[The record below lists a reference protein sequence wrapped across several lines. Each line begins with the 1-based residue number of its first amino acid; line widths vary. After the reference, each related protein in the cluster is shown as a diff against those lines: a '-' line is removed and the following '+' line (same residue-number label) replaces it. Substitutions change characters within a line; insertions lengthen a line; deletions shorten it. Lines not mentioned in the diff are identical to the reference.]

1 VLEQTVQRIEQPP
14 AFHQQSLDSALYIG
28 VALREQCRLSHA
40 WCIGESSATKK
51 LLHPN
56 QHKPHRKG
64 ETNMPLAF
72 IIGTAG
78 SGKSLFTAAFSEW
91 LKTSKQDVAVVNLDP
106 GALKLPYSPDVD
118 VRNYVDIGDLME
130 KYGLGPNGA
139 LIMAADLI
147 ADEIDNITVDIEA
160 ANADVV
166 LVDTPGQMELFAFRA
181 SGPYIV
187 NELTRE
193 PKAIVYLFDAVFS
206 INPLNYVSNMF
217 LSAAVYNRFFQPQ
230 MHLLSKCDLLP
241 EKEVE
246 TITDW
251 AANPRALEDSIEQKL
266 KGTKRLFSINMM
278 HAINQLG
285 IKFLLIPVS
294 AKTNQ
299 GLTNFNTVLERILTG
314 GEKYTY

>member
-1 VLEQTVQRIEQPP
+1 VP
-14 AFHQQSLDSALYIG
+14 A
-28 VALREQCRLSHA
+28 
-40 WCIGESSATKK
+40 
-51 LLHPN
+51 
-56 QHKPHRKG
+56 
-64 ETNMPLAF
+64 AF

-91 LKTSKQDVAVVNLDP
+91 LKMSKQDVAVVNLDP

-118 VRNYVDIGDLME
+118 VRNYVDVGDLME

-139 LIMAADLI
+139 LILAADLI
-147 ADEIDNITVDIEA
+147 ADEVGNIAEEIEDA
-160 ANADVV
+160 HADLI

-187 NELTRE
+187 NELTKE
-193 PKAIVYLFDAVFS
+193 PKAVVYLFDAVFS

-230 MHLLSKCDLLP
+230 VHLLSKCDLLP

-246 TITDW
+246 TIADW
-251 AANPRALEDSIEQKL
+251 ATNPRALEDSIEQKL
-266 KGTKRLFSINMM
+266 EGTKRLFSRNMM

-285 IKFLLIPVS
+285 MKFLLIPVS

-299 GLTNFNTVLERILTG
+299 GLTNVNTILERILTG

>member
-1 VLEQTVQRIEQPP
+1 
-14 AFHQQSLDSALYIG
+14 
-28 VALREQCRLSHA
+28 
-40 WCIGESSATKK
+40 
-51 LLHPN
+51 
-56 QHKPHRKG
+56 
-64 ETNMPLAF
+64 MPIAF

-91 LKTSKQDVAVVNLDP
+91 LKMSKQDVAVVNLDP
-106 GALKLPYSPDVD
+106 GVLKLPYSPDVD
-118 VRNYVDIGDLME
+118 IRNYMDVGNLME

-147 ADEIDNITVDIEA
+147 ADEIENISKDIEA
-160 ANADVV
+160 ANADIV

-206 INPLNYVSNMF
+206 VNPLNYVSNMF

-230 MHLLSKCDLLP
+230 VHLLSKCDLLP
-241 EKEVE
+241 KKEVE
-246 TITDW
+246 KITDW
-251 AANPRALEDSIEQKL
+251 SANPRALEDSIEQL
-266 KGTKRLFSINMM
+266 EDAKRLFSRNMM
-278 HAINQLG
+278 HAISQLG
-285 IKFLLIPVS
+285 LKFLLIPVS
-294 AKTNQ
+294 ARTNE
-299 GLTNFNTVLERILTG
+299 GLINVNTTLERILTG

>member
-1 VLEQTVQRIEQPP
+1 
-14 AFHQQSLDSALYIG
+14 
-28 VALREQCRLSHA
+28 
-40 WCIGESSATKK
+40 
-51 LLHPN
+51 
-56 QHKPHRKG
+56 
-64 ETNMPLAF
+64 MPLAF

-78 SGKSLFTAAFSEW
+78 SGKSLFTAALSEW
-91 LKTSKQDVAVVNLDP
+91 LKVSKQDVAVVNLDP

-118 VRNYVDIGDLME
+118 VRNYVDVGDLME

-147 ADEIDNITVDIEA
+147 ADEIDNISKEIEA
-160 ANADVV
+160 AHADLV

-187 NELTRE
+187 KELTRE
-193 PKAIVYLFDAVFS
+193 PKAVVYLFDAVFS

-230 MHLLSKCDLLP
+230 VHLLSKCDLLP

-251 AANPRALEDSIEQKL
+251 ATNPKTLEDSIEQKL
-266 KGTKRLFSINMM
+266 EGTKRLFSRNMM
-278 HAINQLG
+278 HAISQIG

-299 GLTNFNTVLERILTG
+299 GLINFNATLERILTG